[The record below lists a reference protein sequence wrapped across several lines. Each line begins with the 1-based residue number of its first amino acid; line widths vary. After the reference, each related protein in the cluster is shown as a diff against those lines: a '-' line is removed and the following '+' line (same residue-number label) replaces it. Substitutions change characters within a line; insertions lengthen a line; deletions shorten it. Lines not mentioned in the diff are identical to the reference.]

1 MVSEMEMPDA
11 EFNSMTISPVT
22 ESLRRVVHVRYNR
35 ESSTLTIL
43 SKNTDNEPV
52 MITYRIFEKQ
62 LYINHCTMD
71 SSSPLLTSML
81 TSLNKRFEDAATNK
95 NLFFLK
101 CWILILSTSCLTM
114 RLQFTPNFHI
124 LTSSSY
130 DYFRDY
136 RCT

>member
-52 MITYRIFEKQ
+52 MITYRIFEK
-62 LYINHCTMD
+62 
-71 SSSPLLTSML
+71 
-81 TSLNKRFEDAATNK
+81 
-95 NLFFLK
+95 
-101 CWILILSTSCLTM
+101 
-114 RLQFTPNFHI
+114 
-124 LTSSSY
+124 
-130 DYFRDY
+130 
-136 RCT
+136 